1 MPHRRRSLRVATF
14 CTVLSCATSVAPAF
28 ADSIGVFSQASDVGT
43 VSRPTDAKFDSTS
56 GAYVVGAS
64 GANMWAEQDAF
75 GFVWKKHRGDLA
87 ISASI
92 RLEGTSAQ
100 NHRKAG
106 LMFRESLAADSVYA
120 DVVVHGDGLTSLQ
133 FRTATGGPTREVQ
146 CATTAPAA
154 VRLDKRGDYVM
165 LSVANVSG
173 AFEAS
178 GCSIRIAIRGAFY
191 AGLAVCAHDNTA
203 FEVAKFRN
211 VRLAAPPLLSDLRTS
226 AIEIVPLASLDRRVI
241 WRSTTHLDAAS
252 FTATGDAV
260 CFRNDGQ
267 LQRLVLDGKSEPVIV
282 DAQNAADC
290 VVASTFGAAS
300 SVPMAAGKDG
310 RAWLPKLSPDG
321 KLIAYLYGNARGAA
335 GNPVDGDYLLRA
347 IPVTT
352 GDPRDLAHFVGGPGS
367 FGVSPWSPD
376 GTRIVFVSREPE

>member
-1 MPHRRRSLRVATF
+1 MFHRRRPLRFATI
-14 CTVLSCATSVAPAF
+14 CATLSCSIPAAPAL
-28 ADSIGVFSQASDVGT
+28 ADSIGAFTQVSDIGT
-43 VSRPTDAKFDSTS
+43 VSRPTDAKFDATS

-75 GFVWKKHRGDLA
+75 GFVWKKARDDLA

-100 NHRKAG
+100 AHRKAG
-106 LMFRESLAADSVYA
+106 LMFRQSLAADSIYA

-133 FRTATGGPTREVQ
+133 FRAIAGGPTREVQ
-146 CATTAPAA
+146 CTNTAPAA

-165 LSVANVSG
+165 LSIANVNG

-178 GCSIRIAIRGAFY
+178 GCSIKIPIRGAFY

-211 VRLAAPPLLSDLRTS
+211 VRLGPPPLLSAVRTS

-252 FTATGDAV
+252 FTAAGDAV

-267 LQRLVLDGKSEPVIV
+267 LQRLVLDGKSEPVNV
-282 DAQNAADC
+282 DAANAAEC
-290 VVASTFGAAS
+290 VVASTFGAA

-321 KLIAYLYGNARGAA
+321 QLIAYLFGRARGDG
-335 GNPVDGDYLLRA
+335 GNPLDGDYLLRA
-347 IPVTT
+347 IPINT
-352 GDPRDLAHFVGGPGS
+352 GEPRDLAQFVGGPGS

-376 GTRIVFVSREPE
+376 GARIVFVSREPQ